1 LESGE
6 VKLIR
11 APHPVGELIAA
22 ALAECK
28 SVFRTR
34 PIHFEVQDKESRV
47 LVDLSLAR
55 TVLGHLIANADLYSL
70 PELPITIS
78 TAEKHGFLLLG
89 VADQGPG
96 IDETEAALI
105 FEKFYRGKDQR
116 FRVDGTGMGL
126 PIARAIV
133 EAHGGTLSV
142 VSRPG
147 HGSVFTF
154 SLPLV

>member
-1 LESGE
+1 
-6 VKLIR
+6 
-11 APHPVGELIAA
+11 
-22 ALAECK
+22 
-28 SVFRTR
+28 
-34 PIHFEVQDKESRV
+34 
-47 LVDLSLAR
+47 
-55 TVLGHLIANADLYSL
+55 
-70 PELPITIS
+70 
-78 TAEKHGFLLLG
+78 

-96 IDETEAALI
+96 IEETEAALI

-126 PIARAIV
+126 PIAKAIV
-133 EAHGGTLSV
+133 EAHGGTLGV